1 MTTNGP
7 ELLGFVAATLTTL
20 AFLPQVLRTLRT
32 RSARDFSPLW
42 IAFFGLGLA
51 CWLGYGALIGSLS
64 LIGTP
69 ARAAPAGWSHCG
81 PCRRDGRR
89 SFDFRLDARSSCELV
104 HGLGDFDSPG
114 NRQRILPH
122 G

>member
-1 MTTNGP
+1 MTTDGP

-20 AFLPQVLRTLRT
+20 AFLPQVLRTWRT

-64 LIGTP
+64 LIGANGLTL
-69 ARAAPAGWSHCG
+69 A
-81 PCRRDGRR
+81 
-89 SFDFRLDARSSCELV
+89 LV
-104 HGLGDFDSPG
+104 LSIAWVKWRESGVE
-114 NRQRILPH
+114 
-122 G
+122 